1 MSLTSF
7 NSKLQMM
14 TTILQPKFSI
24 LFLLFFF
31 IASCK
36 KDVDEGN
43 GGTPSPTSD
52 LWGNSVSIQIVG
64 QVLDENGN
72 PISGAQVNA
81 GSSNTATDAMG
92 VFRLTSVSAFQRLA
106 YVTVEKPGYFLG
118 SRSFV
123 PSTYTDLVEI
133 KLIPKTLSGTAS
145 GTNGGTINAQ
155 GVSVTLQ
162 SNSIVQSD
170 NTPYNGN
177 VNVSLAFIDPASP
190 EFVQEMPGNL
200 IGVQNNQSQGLTSYG
215 MVAVELTSNTGQ
227 KLQLAQGQT
236 AEVRFPIPATQQ
248 SSAPATIDLW
258 SFDEVNG
265 YWKHEGQATRSGA
278 EYIAQVSHFSF
289 WNCDRP
295 WPSIVLD
302 GLVKD
307 ANNQP
312 IQGATVTITGT
323 NVGSASDITNTQG
336 AFGGYVPA
344 NTTLTLNVY
353 IDCGGNTTLVYTGNI
368 GPFATNTTLSTI
380 ILNSQNITT
389 VTGTVVDCNN
399 VLLVNSYVVANGH
412 VAFAP
417 NGQFSFLAC
426 GSSVNITAYGTS
438 PWVAGAIQ
446 TFQLNSSNVN
456 IGNLQACNPGGST
469 GTVTDID
476 GNTYNTVV
484 IGAQEWMAENLK
496 TTKYRNGSA
505 IPGNLSDTAWGS
517 TTVGAQADFNNNVAN
532 TAIYGKLYNWYA
544 VADTAGLCPVGWH
557 VPSDSEWTTLSTY
570 LGGDA
575 IAGGVMK
582 EVGLTHWS
590 SPNTDANNSSGF
602 SGLPSGSRGYGG
614 TYANISFYSFW
625 WSSTQANSTSTWY
638 RYLYYLNGNLH
649 RGSDIKSYGFSVRC
663 VRD

>member
-1 MSLTSF
+1 
-7 NSKLQMM
+7 M

-36 KDVDEGN
+36 KDGDEGN

-64 QVLDENGN
+64 QVLDDNGN

-92 VFRLTSVSAFQRLA
+92 VFRLTGVSAFQRLA

-123 PSTYTDLVEI
+123 PSSNTDIVEI
-133 KLIPKTLSGTAS
+133 KLISKTLSGSAS

-170 NTPYNGN
+170 NTPYTGS
-177 VNVSLAFIDPASP
+177 VNVALAFIDPSSTD
-190 EFVQEMPGNL
+190 FFQEMPGNL
-200 IGVQNNQSQGLTSYG
+200 IGVQNNQAQGLTSYG
-215 MVAVELTSNTGQ
+215 MVAVELTSNSGQ

-289 WNCDRP
+289 WNCDMP
-295 WPSIVLD
+295 WSFVVLD

-312 IQGATVTITGT
+312 VQGAIVTISGS

-336 AFGGYVPA
+336 TFGGYVPA
-344 NTTLTLNVY
+344 NTTLTLNVS
-353 IDCGGNTTLVYTGNI
+353 IACGGSATVVYNGNI
-368 GPFATNTTLSTI
+368 GPFSTNTTLSPITI
-380 ILNSQNITT
+380 NPQNITT
-389 VTGTVVDCNN
+389 VTGTVVDCNSAP
-399 VLLVNSYVVANGH
+399 LANSYVVANGQ

-417 NGQFSFLAC
+417 TGQFSFITC
-426 GSSVNITAYGTS
+426 GNSVDITPYGTS
-438 PWVAGAIQ
+438 PWVAGTSQ
-446 TFQLNSSNVN
+446 TFQLSGSSFNA
-456 IGNLQACNPGGST
+456 GTLQACNAGGSA

-484 IGAQEWMAENLK
+484 IGTQEWMQENLK
-496 TTKYRNGSA
+496 VSKYRNGDP
-505 IPGNLSDTAWGS
+505 IPTNLSNTTWQNTTSGAYAIYNDS
-517 TTVGAQADFNNNVAN
+517 TTNNS
-532 TAIYGKLYNWYA
+532 IYGKLYNWYA
-544 VADTAGLCPVGWH
+544 VADPRELCPVGWH
-557 VPSDSEWTTLSTY
+557 MPSDSEWTTLENF
-570 LGGDA
+570 LGGSLV
-575 IAGGVMK
+575 AGGAMK
-582 EVGLTHWS
+582 AVSTLWL
-590 SPNTDANNSSGF
+590 SPNTGATNSSGF
-602 SGLPSGSRGYGG
+602 SGLPGGARFSNGAYYNVGNSGV
-614 TYANISFYSFW
+614 W
-625 WSSTQANSTSTWY
+625 WSSTQYSTADAWSRLLFCSNGVVY
-638 RYLYYLNGNLH
+638 RNYY
-649 RGSDIKSYGFSVRC
+649 DESYGFSVRC

>member
-1 MSLTSF
+1 MI
-7 NSKLQMM
+7 SKLQLM

-36 KDVDEGN
+36 KDGDEGN

-64 QVLDENGN
+64 QVLDDNGN

-92 VFRLTSVSAFQRLA
+92 VFRLTGVSAFQRLA

-123 PSTYTDLVEI
+123 PSSNTDIVEI
-133 KLIPKTLSGTAS
+133 KLIPKTLSGIAS

-170 NTPYNGN
+170 NTPYTGS
-177 VNVSLAFIDPASP
+177 VNVALAFIDPSSTD
-190 EFVQEMPGNL
+190 FFQEMPGNL
-200 IGVQNNQSQGLTSYG
+200 IGVQNNQAQGLTSYG
-215 MVAVELTSNTGQ
+215 MVAAELTSSTGQ

-236 AEVRFPIPATQQ
+236 AEVRFPIPSAQQ

-265 YWKHEGQATRSGA
+265 YWKHEGQATRSGV

-295 WPSIVLD
+295 WSSIVLD

-312 IQGATVTITGT
+312 VQGSTVTISGS

-344 NTTLTLNVY
+344 NAILTLNVS
-353 IDCGGNTTLVYTGNI
+353 IACGGSTTVVYTANI
-368 GPFATNTTLSTI
+368 GPFTTNTTLSPITI
-380 ILNSQNITT
+380 NQQNITT
-389 VTGTVVDCNN
+389 VTGTVVDCNSAP
-399 VLLVNSYVVANGH
+399 LANSYVVANGQ
-412 VAFAP
+412 VLFAP
-417 NGQFSFLAC
+417 TGQFSF
-426 GSSVNITAYGTS
+426 ITSCNNVDITPYGTS
-438 PWVAGAIQ
+438 PWVAGTSQ
-446 TFQLNSSNVN
+446 TFQLSGSSFNA
-456 IGNLQACNPGGST
+456 GTLQACNSGGAT

-484 IGAQEWMAENLK
+484 IGTQEWMQENLK
-496 TTKYRNGSA
+496 VSKYRNGDP
-505 IPGNLSDTAWGS
+505 IPTNLSNTTWQNTTSGAYAIYNDS
-517 TTVGAQADFNNNVAN
+517 TTNNS
-532 TAIYGKLYNWYA
+532 IYGKLYNWYA
-544 VADTAGLCPVGWH
+544 VADPRELCPVGWH
-557 VPSDSEWTTLSTY
+557 MPSDSEWTTLENF
-570 LGGDA
+570 LGGSLV
-575 IAGGVMK
+575 AGGAMK
-582 EVGLTHWS
+582 AVSTLWL
-590 SPNTDANNSSGF
+590 SPNTGATNSSGF
-602 SGLPSGSRGYGG
+602 SGLPGGYRSSNGSYFNVGNFGG
-614 TYANISFYSFW
+614 W
-625 WSSTQANSTSTWY
+625 WSSTQASTTDAWY
-638 RYLYYLNGNLH
+638 RGLNSNNGDVTRNDASERFGL
-649 RGSDIKSYGFSVRC
+649 SVRC